1 MFLKEITL
9 ENFLSYGKKTTL
21 PLNNLNILIG
31 TNASGKTN
39 LIEAI
44 DFLHHAPTDLL
55 KPISGGGGIFDWLW
69 KGDLKN
75 PNVDASVEAIFSK
88 SDKKTIRHA
97 IKFSAVAQRFQII
110 DERIEEAEPQ
120 EGHQEPYFY
129 YHFNNGRPY
138 LNVLTD
144 EESGK
149 VKRRS
154 LQSEDILLDKSI
166 LSQRKDSDV
175 YPEIT
180 WLGKQLDNIG
190 IYRDWSFGRYT
201 PARLPQK
208 TDLPNKY
215 LENDCSNLSLVL
227 NHLELFNKSKKIIQE
242 ALSKIV
248 PGIEDFHINIESGSA
263 QLFVIENGMRI
274 PATRL
279 SEGLMRYICLLAILC
294 NPEPQQLICIE
305 EPELGMHPDMLSVLA
320 DLIRAASQETQ
331 IIITTHSSM
340 LVDYFTDSPEAIIVA
355 EKEENGTSLKHL
367 EIDKLKPWLEKY
379 RLGQLWLQG
388 DIGGT
393 RW

>member
-1 MFLKEITL
+1 MFLKEISL

-21 PLNNLNILIG
+21 PLNNLNIFIG

-44 DFLHHAPTDLL
+44 DFLHHAPTNLL
-55 KPISGGGGIFDWLW
+55 KPISDGGGVYDWLW
-69 KGDLKN
+69 KGSSQSS
-75 PNVDASVEAIFSK
+75 NVEASVEAVFSK
-88 SDKKTIRHA
+88 SELKNIRHS
-97 IKFSAVAQRFQII
+97 IKFSAISQRFQIL
-110 DERIEEAEPQ
+110 DERIEDAEPQ
-120 EGHQEPYFY
+120 NGHQDPYFY
-129 YHFNNGRPY
+129 YHFNNGKPY

-144 EESGK
+144 EKSGK
-149 VKRRS
+149 FKRRS

-166 LSQRKDSDV
+166 LSQRKDSDI

-201 PARLPQK
+201 AARLPQK

-227 NHLELFNKSKKIIQE
+227 NHLESFRDTKKIIRE
-242 ALSKIV
+242 ALSEIV

-263 QLFVIENGMRI
+263 QLFIIENGMRI

-279 SEGLMRYICLLAILC
+279 SEGLMRYICLLAVLC
-294 NPEPQQLICIE
+294 NPKPQQLICIE
-305 EPELGMHPDMLSVLA
+305 EPELGMHPDMLTVLA
-320 DLIRAASQETQ
+320 DLIRTASQKTQ

-340 LVDYFTDSPEAIIVA
+340 LVDYFTDTPEAIIVA
-355 EKEENGTSLKHL
+355 EKEEDGTSLKHL
-367 EIDKLKPWLEKY
+367 ELAKLKPWLEKY

-388 DIGGT
+388 DLGGT

>member
-9 ENFLSYGKKTTL
+9 ENFLSYGKKTSL

-44 DFLHHAPTDLL
+44 DFLHHAPTNLL
-55 KPISGGGGIFDWLW
+55 KPISDGGGVFDWLW
-69 KGDLKN
+69 KGYSQN
-75 PNVDASVEAIFSK
+75 SNVEASVEAIFSK
-88 SDKKTIRHA
+88 SEQKKIRHS
-97 IKFSAVAQRFQII
+97 IKFSAVSQRFQIL
-110 DERIEEAEPQ
+110 DERIEDAEPQ
-120 EGHQEPYFY
+120 EGHREPYFY

-138 LNVLTD
+138 LNVLAD
-144 EESGK
+144 EKSGK
-149 VKRRS
+149 FKRRS

-166 LSQRKDSDV
+166 LSQRKDSDI

-227 NHLELFNKSKKIIQE
+227 NHLESFRDAKKIIRE
-242 ALSKIV
+242 ALSEIV

-263 QLFVIENGMRI
+263 QLFITENGMRI

-305 EPELGMHPDMLSVLA
+305 EPELGLHPDMLTVLA
-320 DLIRAASQETQ
+320 DLIRTVSQKTQ
-331 IIITTHSSM
+331 IILTTHSSM
-340 LVDYFTDSPEAIIVA
+340 LVDYFTDTPEAIIVA
-355 EKEENGTSLKHL
+355 EKEEDGTTLKRL
-367 EIDKLKPWLEKY
+367 ETAKLKPWLEKY